1 MIVNIPKPE
10 ISPNFTVEDIRNL
23 RNWYD
28 AIQEGMTSAE
38 RVADMERRGED
49 ALRRLG
55 LDTSAKRLEKQLSHD
70 S

>member
-1 MIVNIPKPE
+1 MIDTSKPE

-23 RNWYD
+23 RRWYD
-28 AIQEGMTSAE
+28 VIQEGMTPTE
-38 RVADMERRGED
+38 RVADMARLGED

-55 LDTSAKRLEKQLSHD
+55 LDTSAKRLGKQPAHD